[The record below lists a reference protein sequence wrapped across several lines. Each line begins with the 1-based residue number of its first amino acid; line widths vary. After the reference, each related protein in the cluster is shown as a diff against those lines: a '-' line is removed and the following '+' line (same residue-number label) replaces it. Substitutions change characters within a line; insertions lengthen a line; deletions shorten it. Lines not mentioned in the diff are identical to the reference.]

1 MTFIWTFRLA
11 IAAVVALAFRKGGEP
26 EKLAAG
32 VLVATTV
39 LDLGNHAMFGE
50 PAFFAV
56 NPGHL
61 VIDTWAMIALMW
73 IALKANR
80 GWPLWVSAAQIIVVL
95 GHLAKIIELSLV
107 RYGYFAM
114 TQMPL
119 NVQAVA
125 LLLGTFAHVRRE
137 ELIGRYHAWRLDRSP
152 AWPNSL
158 PGRPDRRHG

>member
-1 MTFIWTFRLA
+1 MLIWTFRLA
-11 IAAVVALAFRKGGEP
+11 IAAVVFFAFRKGGEP
-26 EKLAAG
+26 ERLVAA

-61 VIDTWAMIALMW
+61 VIDVWAMTALMW
-73 IALKANR
+73 VALRANR
-80 GWPLWVSAAQIIVVL
+80 GWPMWVSAAQIIVVL
-95 GHLAKIIELSLV
+95 GHMSKIIELSLV

-119 NVQAVA
+119 NIQAIA
-125 LLLGTFAHVRRE
+125 LLLGTAAHVRRE
-137 ELIGRYHAWRLDRSP
+137 ERVGRYHAWRTDRSW
-152 AWPNSL
+152 A
-158 PGRPDRRHG
+158 